1 MRECVYKGEI
11 MQDAM
16 FSGLFGA
23 LTTEHRMNYIANN
36 LANVNTHG
44 FKRQT
49 LAFKDTMAYY
59 AHDEI
64 REPLMHLRSDPL
76 FPEPKNVARPRI
88 AVSKIDFGQG
98 TMEFTGNALDLCIG
112 GENAFF
118 RVETPN
124 GPYLSRSGHFVLS
137 SDGTVMNPD
146 GYPLLGE
153 GGNIVVPAGTRNIV
167 ITGDGQV
174 SADGMLINRIELV
187 SVDNP
192 QNLEKLGNNLYRPR
206 ENVDVTEGSA
216 YANGARVEQ
225 GFIEKANVE
234 VVSEMVNMIEV
245 NRMFEMYQKVMQ
257 TSDTIDRAANEKLA
271 RRIG

>member
-1 MRECVYKGEI
+1 

-23 LTTEHRMNYIANN
+23 LTTEHRMNIIANN

-44 FKRQT
+44 YKRQT
-49 LAFKDTMAYY
+49 VAFKDTMASY

-64 REPLMHLRSDPL
+64 REPLMHLKSDPL
-76 FPEPKNVARPRI
+76 FPEAKNMARPRL
-88 AVSKIDFGQG
+88 AVSKIDYSQG
-98 TMEFTGNALDLCIG
+98 SMEYTGNALDVAIA

-118 RVETPN
+118 RVQTPN
-124 GPYLSRSGHFVLS
+124 GEYLSRSGHFVLS
-137 SDGTVMNPD
+137 SDGTIVTPN
-146 GYPLLGE
+146 GYPVQGE
-153 GGNIVVPAGTRNIV
+153 GGNLVIPAGTRNIV

-174 SADGMLINRIELV
+174 AADEMVIGRLNLV

-206 ENVDVTEGSA
+206 TNVNVDEGNA
-216 YANGARVEQ
+216 YAEGARVEQ

-234 VVSEMVNMIEV
+234 VVSEMVNMIET
-245 NRMFEMYQKVMQ
+245 NRQFEAYQKVMQ
-257 TSDTIDRAANEKLA
+257 TADTIDRAANDKLSK
-271 RRIG
+271 RVG